1 MIARA
6 RLRAGERGLEVEQR
20 LQPGAA
26 GDLLGDA
33 AAGEDAGEDASDGE
47 EDGLTLALQVD
58 VEAVAAVAGLDE
70 QRRAPRPRARSSSTG
85 SPALS
90 SSAK

>member
-6 RLRAGERGLEVEQR
+6 RLRARERGLEVEQR
-20 LQPGAA
+20 LQPRAA

-33 AAGEDAGEDASDGE
+33 AAGEDAREDVRPE
-47 EDGLTLALQVD
+47 EDGLTLALDVD
-58 VEAVAAVAGLDE
+58 VEAVAVLAGFDD
-70 QRRAPRPRARSSSTG
+70 QRRAPLLGHGLQHRVA
-85 SPALS
+85 ALS